1 MRVGCRK
8 VPDFRK
14 EAQVE
19 NTKSLARE
27 EIPKRPQ
34 NFPTVGDVLSVVR
47 EGIPEIP
54 TIPTIFND
62 GESRAQVQRMSKSEA
77 LEDRLLAVAEAYEE
91 RAAILEFDAGLSR
104 EEAERLAREMTGY
117 HGW

>member
-34 NFPTVGDVLSVVR
+34 NFPTVGGVLSTVR
-47 EGIPEIP
+47 EGIPKIP
-54 TIPTIFND
+54 KNSTGFDD
-62 GESRAQVQRMSKSEA
+62 GCSRAQVLRMSKREV

-104 EEAERLAREMTGY
+104 EEAERLAREMTSY

>member
-34 NFPTVGDVLSVVR
+34 DFPTAGGALSVVR
-47 EGIPEIP
+47 EGIPKIP
-54 TIPTIFND
+54 KNPTSFDN
-62 GESRAQVQRMSKSEA
+62 GWSRVQVLRMNKREA

-104 EEAERLAREMTGY
+104 EEAVRLAREMTSY
-117 HGW
+117 RGW